1 MFLLKRLEFVFL
13 GDLGICLKRKRD
25 IRIKTIIPSQNT
37 ALLLT
42 PALIINKKRKLAR
55 LITQYRDILSNTS
68 QGTAFLLQGVA
79 EDDSSLRYVYF
90 DKLPCWRHSFSYS
103 HSRLSFQ
110 NFLSAFPTVLHLLV
124 RPSEVSDI
132 HPIKINNIE
141 L

>member
-42 PALIINKKRKLAR
+42 PALIINKKQKLAR

-79 EDDSSLRYVYF
+79 EDDSSLLYVYF
-90 DKLPCWRHSFSYS
+90 DKLPCWRHP
-103 HSRLSFQ
+103 
-110 NFLSAFPTVLHLLV
+110 FPTLILV
-124 RPSEVSDI
+124 CRFRLFCQRFGLFCISWFVRQKYLTFILSKSI
-132 HPIKINNIE
+132 T
-141 L
+141 